1 VEWERKAAD
10 YGPWVKEEKMKWS
23 WRIGRLLGIDVYMH
37 ATFLILL
44 VWLGISYYL
53 PQHRLA
59 DVFNGLTLIVAL
71 FAIVILHEMGHA
83 LTARRFGI
91 RTRDIT
97 LLPIGGVARLERM
110 PEDPKQEL
118 LVALAGPAVNVVLAG
133 LLLFVIVLTGA
144 ALTIPDSRL
153 AGGNFFSNLVW
164 INGSLAV
171 FNMVPAFPMDGG
183 RVLRALL
190 AMKMDY
196 VHATQAAAGVGQ
208 ALALVFGFVGLFYNP
223 FLVFIALFV
232 WMGAAA
238 ESSMVQMK
246 SALAGIPVSKAMIT
260 DFRSLA
266 PGNSLQE
273 AIEHVLAGF
282 QHDFPVL
289 DQGRL
294 VGVLTRDD
302 LLKSLAQKGP
312 QTLVAGTMTEQ
323 FEVGDPADML
333 DLVLARLQSCR
344 CRTLLVLKGG
354 ELVGILTMDNV
365 GEFLMFQSALH
376 SDARLGRI
384 GMATPPARLFR

>member
-1 VEWERKAAD
+1 
-10 YGPWVKEEKMKWS
+10 MKWS

-53 PQHRLA
+53 PRHRMA
-59 DVFNGLTLIVAL
+59 DAVNGLTLIVAL
-71 FAIVILHEMGHA
+71 FAIVILHELGHA

-97 LLPIGGVARLERM
+97 LLPIGGVAHLERM
-110 PEDPKQEL
+110 PNDPKQEL
-118 LVALAGPAVNVVLAG
+118 LVAMAGPAVNVVLAG
-133 LLLFVIVLTGA
+133 LLLLVMALTAAVLTV
-144 ALTIPDSRL
+144 PDSGL
-153 AGGNFFSNLVW
+153 AGGNFLSKLMW
-164 INGSLAV
+164 INVVLAT

-190 AMKMDY
+190 AMRMDY
-196 VHATQAAAGVGQ
+196 VHATQVAASVGQ

-223 FLVFIALFV
+223 FLVFIALLV

-273 AIEHVLAGF
+273 AINHVLAGF

-289 DQGRL
+289 EQGRL
-294 VGVLTRDD
+294 VGVLIRAD

-312 QTLVAGTMTEQ
+312 ETRVAEAMTER
-323 FEVGDPADML
+323 FETADPTEML
-333 DLVLARLQSCR
+333 DLVLARLQSCH
-344 CRTLLVLKGG
+344 CRTLPVLTGG
-354 ELVGILTMDNV
+354 ELAGVLTMDNV
-365 GEFLMFQSALH
+365 GEFLMFQSVLRP
-376 SDARLGRI
+376 DARVGRT
-384 GMATPPARLFR
+384 GLAVRRAQ

>member
-1 VEWERKAAD
+1 
-10 YGPWVKEEKMKWS
+10 MKWS

-53 PQHRLA
+53 PRHRLA
-59 DVFNGLTLIVAL
+59 DVVSGLTLIVAL
-71 FAIVILHEMGHA
+71 FAIVILHELGHA

-118 LVALAGPAVNVVLAG
+118 LVALAGPAVNVALAG
-133 LLLFVIVLTGA
+133 LLLLVMALTAAVLTP
-144 ALTIPDSRL
+144 PDARL
-153 AGGNFFSNLVW
+153 AGGNFLSNLMW
-164 INGSLAV
+164 INVVLAA
-171 FNMVPAFPMDGG
+171 FNMIPAFPMDGG

-208 ALALVFGFVGLFYNP
+208 ALSLVFGFVGLFYNP

-246 SALAGIPVSKAMIT
+246 AALAGIPGSKAMIT

-289 DQGRL
+289 EQRRL

-302 LLKSLAQKGP
+302 LLKNLAQKGP
-312 QTLVAGTMTEQ
+312 ETRVAGTMTER
-323 FEVGDPADML
+323 FETGDPADML
-333 DLVLARLQSCR
+333 DLVLARLQSCH

-354 ELVGILTMDNV
+354 EMVGILTMDNV
-365 GEFLMFQSALH
+365 GEFLMFQSALRADVRVVR
-376 SDARLGRI
+376 S
-384 GMATPPARLFR
+384 GMAVRPA

>member
-1 VEWERKAAD
+1 
-10 YGPWVKEEKMKWS
+10 
-23 WRIGRLLGIDVYMH
+23 
-37 ATFLILL
+37 
-44 VWLGISYYL
+44 
-53 PQHRLA
+53 
-59 DVFNGLTLIVAL
+59 
-71 FAIVILHEMGHA
+71 
-83 LTARRFGI
+83 
-91 RTRDIT
+91 
-97 LLPIGGVARLERM
+97 M

-133 LLLFVIVLTGA
+133 LLLLTILLTGA
-144 ALTIPDSRL
+144 ALTAPDSRL
-153 AGGNFFSNLVW
+153 AGGSFLSNLMW
-164 INGSLAV
+164 INVSLAV
-171 FNMVPAFPMDGG
+171 FNMIPAFPTDGG

-190 AMKMDY
+190 AMRLDY
-196 VHATQAAAGVGQ
+196 VHATQAAASTGQ
-208 ALALVFGFVGLFYNP
+208 ALALVFGLVGLFYNP

-246 SALAGIPVSKAMIT
+246 SALAGIPVGKAMIT

-289 DQGRL
+289 EQGRL

-312 QTLVAGTMTEQ
+312 ETRVAETMTEQ
-323 FEVGDPADML
+323 FETGDPADML

-365 GEFLMFQSALH
+365 GELLMFQSALRGE
-376 SDARLGRI
+376 ARAGRIAMPARPGPALGRS
-384 GMATPPARLFR
+384 

>member
-1 VEWERKAAD
+1 
-10 YGPWVKEEKMKWS
+10 
-23 WRIGRLLGIDVYMH
+23 MH

-53 PQHRLA
+53 RRQRMA
-59 DVFNGLTLIVAL
+59 DVINGLTLIVAL
-71 FAIVILHEMGHA
+71 FAIVILHQLGHA

-110 PEDPKQEL
+110 PDDPKQEL

-133 LLLFVIVLTGA
+133 LLLFVMVPTGA
-144 ALTIPDSRL
+144 ALTVPDSRL
-153 AGGNFFSNLVW
+153 TGGNFLSNLMW
-164 INGSLAV
+164 INVVLAT

-190 AMKMDY
+190 AMRMDY
-196 VHATQAAAGVGQ
+196 VHATQRAASVGQ
-208 ALALVFGFVGLFYNP
+208 ALALVFGLVGLFYNP

-246 SALAGIPVSKAMIT
+246 SALAGIPVSRAMIT

-273 AIEHVLAGF
+273 AIEHVLSGF

-289 DQGRL
+289 EQGRL
-294 VGVLTRDD
+294 VGVLTRED

-312 QTLVAGTMTEQ
+312 ETRVAGTM
-323 FEVGDPADML
+323 VSK
-333 DLVLARLQSCR
+333 R
-344 CRTLLVLKGG
+344 
-354 ELVGILTMDNV
+354 
-365 GEFLMFQSALH
+365 
-376 SDARLGRI
+376 
-384 GMATPPARLFR
+384 